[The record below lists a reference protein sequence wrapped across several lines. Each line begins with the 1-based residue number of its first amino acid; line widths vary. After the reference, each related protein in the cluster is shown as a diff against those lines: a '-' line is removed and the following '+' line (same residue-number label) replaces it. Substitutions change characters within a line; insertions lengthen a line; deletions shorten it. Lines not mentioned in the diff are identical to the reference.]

1 MNGNYQKIIDSIRK
15 NIAESLSSITTFNS
29 YISSHSDFSKLIQEG
44 VIDPTCFI
52 DLESNFKTIVNYMK
66 IQANQINRQSAQLN
80 QLARVLIMTLSDSDI
95 QKMIMELQIQN
106 INVSGDSIID
116 MARSNS
122 ITAEEYAVFIPALM
136 HLMEG

>member
-1 MNGNYQKIIDSIRK
+1 M
-15 NIAESLSSITTFNS
+15 
-29 YISSHSDFSKLIQEG
+29 
-44 VIDPTCFI
+44 
-52 DLESNFKTIVNYMK
+52 M
-66 IQANQINRQSAQLN
+66 
-80 QLARVLIMTLSDSDI
+80 
-95 QKMIMELQIQN
+95 MIMELQIQN